1 MLSRHKVINHTALK
15 VSRAKSGALEVL
27 SKVQLIFNKQRFIT
41 DFTLRQ
47 EGGSKNC

>member
-1 MLSRHKVINHTALK
+1 MLSRHKVVNQAALK
-15 VSRAKSGALEVL
+15 VPRAKHGALEVL

-47 EGGSKNC
+47 KEGSKNC